1 MGDDIAENLELMCDR
16 DNPQDKKILLLARLM
31 QGRFETL
38 SNNQEE
44 LKKSLEHTNKK
55 LDRILDTIEQ
65 YESAAENCPVS
76 KNKDAIEPL
85 ILFFRY
91 PKLSFILIIGIAAL
105 LGGLV
110 SNGFTDMIKA
120 LLGV

>member
-65 YESAAENCPVS
+65 YESAAENCPVP
-76 KNKDAIEPL
+76 KNKDTIETL

>member
-76 KNKDAIEPL
+76 KSKDAIETL

>member
-76 KNKDAIEPL
+76 KSKDTIETL